1 MIKELGGLVS
11 LDPNLRPEL
20 ISPDRIRKICE
31 PVLKLADLVLPSGEE
46 VSALEMN
53 ELDMAEMGLKDGDE
67 VLARTEEGEVTLR
80 CRRSEALPRG
90 LVFISYGPPANALI
104 GADTGGTGMP
114 KAKGLEVEIEPV
126 RT

>member
-1 MIKELGGLVS
+1 LSGGERFILITGRTSKQGRALHLGK
-11 LDPNLRPEL
+11 D
-20 ISPDRIRKICE
+20 SPQYR
-31 PVLKLADLVLPSGEE
+31 EE